1 MIESTSTG
9 EAIAFWILAPL
20 AVIAA
25 LGMITARKAVHSALL
40 LAYVMLSLAVVYMIQ
55 DAQFLGV
62 VQIIV
67 YTGAILM
74 LFLFVL
80 MIVGV
85 DSSDSLVETI
95 RGQRWA
101 AVVAGLGFGLL
112 LVTAI
117 GNASVSGMTGLA
129 AANAEGNVEGI
140 AALMFKKY
148 VWAFEVT
155 SALLITAALAAM
167 VMTHRERTE
176 KRGTQREL
184 AVERFRTG
192 AHATPLPSPGV
203 YARHNAVD
211 TPALLPD
218 GTPSELSVSA
228 VLRGRGDVRTIE
240 EVMPREIT
248 DAHEAG
254 DAQPDGGTDTTAEI
268 SPTRYWEQT

>member
-40 LAYVMLSLAVVYMIQ
+40 LAYVMLSLAVMYMIQ
-55 DAQFLGV
+55 DALFLGV

-129 AANAEGNVEGI
+129 EIG
-140 AALMFKKY
+140 
-148 VWAFEVT
+148 
-155 SALLITAALAAM
+155 
-167 VMTHRERTE
+167 R
-176 KRGTQREL
+176 
-184 AVERFRTG
+184 
-192 AHATPLPSPGV
+192 AHV
-203 YARHNAVD
+203 
-211 TPALLPD
+211 
-218 GTPSELSVSA
+218 
-228 VLRGRGDVRTIE
+228 
-240 EVMPREIT
+240 
-248 DAHEAG
+248 
-254 DAQPDGGTDTTAEI
+254 
-268 SPTRYWEQT
+268 